1 MRRWP
6 RCTLLARSLSTRSLL
21 LAPGIGCLACRWFS
35 LRMQWLLMLGMA
47 ERVAKS
53 ELCCISPVAPVM
65 IDPAGV
71 SQATDTAVMEAF
83 GPQDP
88 SLWEC

>member
-1 MRRWP
+1 
-6 RCTLLARSLSTRSLL
+6 
-21 LAPGIGCLACRWFS
+21 
-35 LRMQWLLMLGMA
+35 MQWLLMLGMA

-65 IDPAGV
+65 IDPGV

-83 GPQDP
+83 GPQAP

>member
-6 RCTLLARSLSTRSLL
+6 RRTLLAWSLSTCSLL
-21 LAPGIGCLACRWFS
+21 SAPGIGCLGCQWLS
-35 LRMQWLLMLGMA
+35 LRMQCLLTLGMA
-47 ERVAKS
+47 ETVAKS
-53 ELCCISPVAPVM
+53 ELCCVSPVALAM